1 MAKINLL
8 SLLAKMAQIEIDI
21 EDISA
26 NGKTVK
32 SHDTVVN
39 TTVGKP
45 SSTKSGKSKSKPA
58 AKAAAKTVAFGKVKK
73 GDYFKV
79 VVNDKVTRVGKAN
92 TVSVKDK
99 VLTAVGG
106 KKYALDNCVAIN
118 KKEYGKLKKSLKP
131 DNEPKKSTS
140 TRLSATDY
148 KVVYAAYLVKQ
159 GKINE
164 ETFAKAKDSNEIA
177 TELYKQFKDDVK
189 LSNAEALKLLAEN
202 SAKATA

>member
-8 SLLAKMAQIEIDI
+8 SLLAKMAQVEIDI

-26 NGKTVK
+26 NGRTVK
-32 SHDTVVN
+32 SHDTFEKSK
-39 TTVGKP
+39 VGKTTA
-45 SSTKSGKSKSKPA
+45 SKEAKSPKKS
-58 AKAAAKTVAFGKVKK
+58 AKADKTVAFGKVKK

-92 TVSVKDK
+92 TVSAKDK
-99 VLTAVGG
+99 VLTAIGG

-118 KKEYGKLKKSLKP
+118 KKEYGKLKKSLKA

-140 TRLSATDY
+140 TRLTAADY

-164 ETFAKAKDSNEIA
+164 ETFAKAKDSKEIA

>member
-26 NGKTVK
+26 NGRTVK

-58 AKAAAKTVAFGKVKK
+58 KAGKTVAFGKVKK

-99 VLTAVGG
+99 ILTAIGG

-118 KKEYGKLKKSLKP
+118 KKEYGKLKKSLKA

-140 TRLSATDY
+140 TRLSAADY

>member
-26 NGKTVK
+26 THDTFEKSKVGKTTASKEAK
-32 SHDTVVN
+32 SP
-39 TTVGKP
+39 K
-45 SSTKSGKSKSKPA
+45 KSA

-99 VLTAVGG
+99 VLTAIGG

-140 TRLSATDY
+140 TRLSAADY

-202 SAKATA
+202 SAKAAA